1 MNPYRLLLFFCVITF
16 TGTQLSAQTTWEF
29 SGTTYAYQKQHFD
42 SATNVV
48 NRLLGVQMR
57 TFGAPYNQIDA
68 SLIQVMGEDP
78 RYKVL
83 LFGQLSPAPASGQ
96 INLTNRVF
104 IESATGVP
112 NFEYFL
118 SSWYSKK
125 GTYTD
130 YMVMQGHPFDW
141 TTTGKLTEFSNIIN
155 YLIATDSVVFN
166 TPYGYYR
173 YLNDLSI
180 PRTSKIQVIL
190 KLDDLRAA
198 SYFYPSLPA
207 YDTLVAKKVKAGI
220 GVNKM
225 ETLTQA
231 QIDTL
236 EYYLGQTTVSGDTLF
251 EIWNHGLDH
260 SQTVVT
266 SGGNWSD
273 ASIWPGSE
281 VPTAADDVTI
291 PSGTTITVDVA
302 DAVCGDL
309 TVNGTLVMLNTAACS
324 LTVQGN
330 LLINSGGSF
339 TSPSLA
345 GATSNVIH
353 SLTIYGNFTNNGG
366 TFDFRQGSAGTT
378 LRAMNTSFV
387 GSGHSTVS
395 VGTYSSTN
403 NDFNGITINK
413 SGGAK
418 LICASDVVCDP
429 GSSAGVSQLTF
440 TSGIIETG
448 AYAIYALSTTSTD
461 VVSPSS
467 SSYVNGALGRGISNS
482 GSQNKFFPVGD
493 AYGYRPISVRNTTSG
508 TATGHHVIVRCVHGS
523 ASTGSSA
530 YTGGIDTVSAVR
542 YYQIS
547 YNKGIGAGAASMSFS
562 QFSPSY
568 GADDGIQ
575 PGNTN
580 LRVAYSTDERATWNG
595 MSQSTAHMTSLT
607 SPPTTIVPTAL
618 GTAVTLN
625 SGSGYI
631 YAALSDLSGSN
642 TNPLPV
648 ELVSFTAAPGRSSII
663 LKWNTAGEVNNQEFQ
678 IERKRRIDDS
688 DDGPWTHVGTVEG
701 SGTVNAPR
709 AYSFEDNKIAAG
721 IYSYRLKQV
730 DRDGGYSYSP
740 VIESEFVSIPNVL
753 SLSDNFPNPFNP
765 STSIRFTVPADGV
778 ASLKIYSI
786 LGQELKTIVEG
797 PHFSGIDYRYE
808 FDAGTMASGIY
819 LYQLRFGNSRI
830 TKRMVVV
837 K

>member
-1 MNPYRLLLFFCVITF
+1 MNPYRLFILCCSLTF
-16 TGTQLSAQTTWEF
+16 SLSQLSAQTTWEF
-29 SGTTYAYQKQHFD
+29 SGTTYAFQKAHFD

-48 NRLLGVQMR
+48 NRLLSVQMR

-68 SLIQVMGEDP
+68 TLIQVMSEDP
-78 RYKVL
+78 RYRVL
-83 LFGQLSPAPASGQ
+83 LFGQFSPSPASGQ
-96 INLTNRVF
+96 INLTNRVL

-112 NFEYFL
+112 SFSYFL

-141 TTTGKLTEFSNIIN
+141 TTPAKMTEFSNIIN

-198 SYFYPSLPA
+198 SYFYPSLPT
-207 YDTLVAKKVKAGI
+207 YDTLVAKKVKASF

-225 ETLTQA
+225 ETLTPS
-231 QIDTL
+231 QITTL
-236 EYYLGQTTVSGDTLF
+236 KYYLAQTTVSGDTLF

-273 ASIWPGSE
+273 PSIWPGE
-281 VPTAADDVTI
+281 MVPTAADDVTI
-291 PSGTTITVDVA
+291 PTGTTITVDVA
-302 DAVCGDL
+302 DAICGDL
-309 TVNGTLVMLNTAACS
+309 TVNGTLVMLNTAVCS

-339 TSPSLA
+339 TSPSLT
-345 GATSNVIH
+345 GATSNIVH
-353 SLTIYGNFTNNGG
+353 SLSVYGNFTNNGG

-378 LRAMNTSFV
+378 LRAMNTTFL
-387 GSGHSTVS
+387 GSGNSTVS
-395 VGTYSSTN
+395 VGTYTTTN
-403 NDFNGITINK
+403 NNFNGITVNK

-429 GSSAGVSQLTF
+429 GSSLGVSQLIF
-440 TSGIIETG
+440 SSGIIETG
-448 AYAIYALSTTSTD
+448 ANAIYALSTTSTD
-461 VVSPSS
+461 VVTPSS

-482 GSQNKFFPVGD
+482 GSQNKLFPVGD
-493 AYGYRPISVRNTTSG
+493 QFAYRPISVRNTTSG
-508 TATGHHVIVRCVHGS
+508 TATGHYVIVRCIHGS
-523 ASTGSSA
+523 ASTGSSM
-530 YTGGIDTVSAVR
+530 YTGGIDTVSTVR
-542 YYQIS
+542 YYQIN
-547 YNKGIGAGAASMSFS
+547 YNKGIGAGATSMSFS

-595 MSQSTAHMTSLT
+595 MNQSTAHTTSLT

-618 GTAVTLN
+618 TTAVTLN

-631 YAALSDLSGSN
+631 YAVLSDLSGSN
-642 TNPLPV
+642 VNPLPV
-648 ELVSFTAAPGRSSII
+648 ELVSFSAQPGSRSVL
-663 LKWNTAGEVNNQEFQ
+663 LKWNTAGEVNNQGFH
-678 IERKRRIDDS
+678 IERKKFS
-688 DDGPWTHVGTVEG
+688 ELLGSEPWDHIGTVEG
-701 SGTVNAPR
+701 SGTINAPR
-709 AYSFEDNKIAAG
+709 SYSFDDRTLSPG
-721 IYSYRLKQV
+721 RYSYRLKQV

-740 VIESEFVSIPNVL
+740 VVETEFLPVPKIL
-753 SLSDNFPNPFNP
+753 SLSDNYPNPFNP
-765 STSIRFTVPADGV
+765 STTIRFTLPADGH
-778 ASLKIYSI
+778 ASVKIFTL
-786 LGQELKTIVEG
+786 LGQELMTIADG
-797 PHFSGIDYRYE
+797 MFTSGIEHRYE
-808 FDAGTMASGIY
+808 FNAGSLSSGIY
-819 LYQLRFGNSRI
+819 FAQLQFGKSRI
-830 TKRMVVV
+830 TKRMMLM